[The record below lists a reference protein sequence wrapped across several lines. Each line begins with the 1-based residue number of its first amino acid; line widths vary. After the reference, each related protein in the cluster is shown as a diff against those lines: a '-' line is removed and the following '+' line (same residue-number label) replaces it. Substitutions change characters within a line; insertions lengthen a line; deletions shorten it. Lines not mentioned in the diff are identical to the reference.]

1 MLLAAAEDKIARYA
15 EISLLVLATD
25 NEEFLGNL
33 HRTDD
38 PVGLAM
44 AIPDEL
50 LTSGTTVYVL
60 RLHDGVVER
69 LETRVENGRAYFASD
84 LFSLFALAYDEN
96 DASGE
101 PEPAPS
107 EENPAEDNTNITPVN
122 TGNEEPVKCSVTK
135 TSVKKSPEK
144 QSQAKKAKARE
155 GRIAAAQ
162 TGDVSNVTLWLVL
175 MILAAGAA
183 ITAVFAKTKR
193 E

>member
-1 MLLAAAEDKIARYA
+1 
-15 EISLLVLATD
+15 
-25 NEEFLGNL
+25 
-33 HRTDD
+33 
-38 PVGLAM
+38 M

-96 DASGE
+96 EASGE
-101 PEPAPS
+101 PEPVPS
-107 EENPAEDNTNITPVN
+107 EENPAEDNTNIAPVN
-122 TGNEEPVKCSVTK
+122 TGNEEPAKCSVTK
-135 TSVKKSPEK
+135 TSVKTSPAK
-144 QSQAKKAKARE
+144 QPQAKARE
-155 GRIAAAQ
+155 GRVAAAK

-193 E
+193 V